1 MIVET
6 ETAYYLLDLA
16 AMTLKRVPRDA
27 PVDVPDSQHVLPAAV
42 ASLRKDGKDIPF
54 SFLAPLEVGKPARF
68 LLRLRA
74 DGVETSRTTTD
85 VLAIITDV

>member
-16 AMTLKRVPRDA
+16 VMTLKRVPRDA
-27 PVDVPDSQHVLPAAV
+27 PVDVPDSQHDLPPAV
-42 ASLRKDGKDIPF
+42 ASLRKDGESIPF
-54 SFLAPLEVGKPARF
+54 SFLAPLEIGKPARL

-74 DGVETSRTTTD
+74 DGVRTSRTTTD
-85 VLAIITDV
+85 VLSITTEV